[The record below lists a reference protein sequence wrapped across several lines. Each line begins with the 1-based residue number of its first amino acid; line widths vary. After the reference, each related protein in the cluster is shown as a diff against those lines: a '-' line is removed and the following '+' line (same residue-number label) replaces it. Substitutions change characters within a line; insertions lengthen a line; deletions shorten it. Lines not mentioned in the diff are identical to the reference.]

1 MKANIGISEE
11 HLQASANL
19 LNTLLSDETVLYI
32 KTRNYHWNIEG
43 DNFIELHKFYESQY
57 KELEETIDEVAER
70 IRYLGHYAEG
80 RLKDF
85 IKTTHLQEQ
94 DYTSDQKVQ
103 LKNLLNDHEAIIIY
117 TRKNISRVNDEYNDA
132 GTADLLTG
140 IMKQHEKM
148 AWFIR
153 SYLR

>member
-1 MKANIGISEE
+1 MKANIGISEKN
-11 HLQASANL
+11 LQASASILNKL
-19 LNTLLSDETVLYI
+19 LADETVLYI
-32 KTRNYHWNIEG
+32 KTRNYHWNVEG

-85 IKTTHLQEQ
+85 LKITHLQEQ
-94 DYTSDQKVQ
+94 DYTSNQKVQ
-103 LKNLLNDHEAIIIY
+103 LKNLLEDHESIIIFA
-117 TRKNISRVNDEYNDA
+117 RKEINTINDEYNDA
-132 GTADLLTG
+132 GTADLITG
-140 IMKQHEKM
+140 IMEQHEKM

-153 SYLR
+153 SYLK

>member
-1 MKANIGISEE
+1 MKAQIGITQP
-11 HLQASANL
+11 HLQSVAQL
-19 LNTLLSDETVLYI
+19 LNILLSDETVLYM

-43 DNFIELHKFYESQY
+43 DNFIELHKLYESQY
-57 KELEETIDEVAER
+57 KELEEIIDEIAER

-85 IKTTHLQEQ
+85 LNITRLAEE

-103 LKNLLNDHEAIIIY
+103 LRNLLSDHESIIINI
-117 TRKNISRVNDEYNDA
+117 RKEIDLINDEYKDA
-132 GTADLLTG
+132 GTADFVTG
-140 IMKQHEKM
+140 VMKQHEKT

-153 SYLR
+153 SYLK

>member
-1 MKANIGISEE
+1 MKANIGISDKN
-11 HLQASANL
+11 LQEVAKL

-43 DNFIELHKFYESQY
+43 DNFIELHKLYESQY
-57 KELEETIDEVAER
+57 KELEEIIDEVAER
-70 IRYLGHYAEG
+70 IRYLGHYAEA

-85 IKTTHLQEQ
+85 IKTTRLAEE

-103 LKNLLNDHEAIIIY
+103 LKNLLSDHESIIIHVRGEIDVIGEKY
-117 TRKNISRVNDEYNDA
+117 KDA
-132 GTADLLTG
+132 GTADFITG
-140 IMKQHEKM
+140 IMKQHEKI

-153 SYLR
+153 SYLK

>member
-1 MKANIGISEE
+1 MKAQIGITEP
-11 HLQASANL
+11 HLQSVAQL
-19 LNTLLSDETVLYI
+19 LNTLLSDETVLYM

-43 DNFIELHKFYESQY
+43 DNFIELHKLYESQY
-57 KELEETIDEVAER
+57 KELEEVIDEIAER

-85 IKTTHLQEQ
+85 LKITRLAEE
-94 DYTSDQKVQ
+94 DYTSDQNAQ
-103 LKNLLNDHEAIIIY
+103 LRNLLSDHESIIINI
-117 TRKNISRVNDEYNDA
+117 RKEIDLINDEYKDA
-132 GTADLLTG
+132 GTADFVIG
-140 IMKQHEKM
+140 VMKQHEKT

>member
-1 MKANIGISEE
+1 MKANIGISEKN
-11 HLQASANL
+11 LQASANI
-19 LNTLLSDETVLYI
+19 LNTLLADETVLYI

-85 IKTTHLQEQ
+85 LQITHLQEQ
-94 DYTSDQKVQ
+94 EYTSNQKEQ
-103 LKNLLNDHEAIIIY
+103 LRNLLQDHEAIIIFA
-117 TRKNISRVNDEYNDA
+117 RKEIDTINDEYNDA

-140 IMKQHEKM
+140 IMEQHEKM

-153 SYLR
+153 SYLK